1 MLQLFS
7 LLTKSLGSPK
17 DQKSEHM
24 SLAVLFTTFL
34 SFVLTMTVVVLVLR
48 PAPQARPASN
58 PLCLRPSEHLA
69 ERTPVL
75 PEPTPTP
82 IE

>member
-48 PAPQARPASN
+48 PQARQVSS
-58 PLCLRPSEHLA
+58 PLCIRPPEHLA
-69 ERTPVL
+69 ERIPVV
-75 PEPTPTP
+75 PEPKPTP